1 MVKKI
6 FWVILCYLFLAMIGI
21 PLFITAVMGGFRQEH
36 IQEAKVLYGLQDY
49 MQAEQQEPIPIPEQN
64 ALETYVVGVV
74 SAEMP
79 ASFPDEALKA
89 QAVAARTYQIR
100 KMEEAGSEKVLYDV
114 GQAYA
119 DEAAQRKKWGAK
131 YETYAKKIKNLVSQ
145 TEGEIMVYEGEPIL
159 AVFHAQSCGKTE
171 NSENVWVQKIPY
183 LKSVDSYG
191 DLQAPDNTV
200 TITKSAK
207 VVKQALSC
215 YGDLGVSA
223 ETLSFENIV
232 RSNAGYIQQIQV
244 GKKTLTGLQ
253 VRQALGLRSADF
265 TVTRNGDDFVFT
277 TKGYGHGAGM
287 SQYGAKALADEGMTY
302 HAILQHYYTG
312 ISFDHIA

>member
-1 MVKKI
+1 ML
-6 FWVILCYLFLAMIGI
+6 WVWY
-21 PLFITAVMGGFRQEH
+21 RQKCRH
-36 IQEAKVLYGLQDY
+36 H
-49 MQAEQQEPIPIPEQN
+49 
-64 ALETYVVGVV
+64 
-74 SAEMP
+74 
-79 ASFPDEALKA
+79 FPDEALKA

-100 KMEEAGSEKVLYDV
+100 KMEEAGSDKVLYDV

-131 YETYAKKIKNLVSQ
+131 YETYAKKIKDLVSQ

-159 AVFHAQSCGKTE
+159 ALFHAQSCGKTE
-171 NSENVWVQKIPY
+171 NSENVWVQEIPY

-207 VVKQALSC
+207 VVKPSVILLW
-215 YGDLGVSA
+215 GFGGFRV
-223 ETLSFENIV
+223 FENIV

>member
-1 MVKKI
+1 M
-6 FWVILCYLFLAMIGI
+6 
-21 PLFITAVMGGFRQEH
+21 
-36 IQEAKVLYGLQDY
+36 
-49 MQAEQQEPIPIPEQN
+49 
-64 ALETYVVGVV
+64 
-74 SAEMP
+74 
-79 ASFPDEALKA
+79 
-89 QAVAARTYQIR
+89 
-100 KMEEAGSEKVLYDV
+100 
-114 GQAYA
+114 
-119 DEAAQRKKWGAK
+119 
-131 YETYAKKIKNLVSQ
+131 
-145 TEGEIMVYEGEPIL
+145 
-159 AVFHAQSCGKTE
+159 
-171 NSENVWVQKIPY
+171 
-183 LKSVDSYG
+183 KSVDSHG

-207 VVKQALSC
+207 AVKQALSC

-232 RSNAGYIQQIQV
+232 RSNAGYIQQVQV

>member
-1 MVKKI
+1 
-6 FWVILCYLFLAMIGI
+6 
-21 PLFITAVMGGFRQEH
+21 
-36 IQEAKVLYGLQDY
+36 
-49 MQAEQQEPIPIPEQN
+49 
-64 ALETYVVGVV
+64 
-74 SAEMP
+74 
-79 ASFPDEALKA
+79 
-89 QAVAARTYQIR
+89 
-100 KMEEAGSEKVLYDV
+100 
-114 GQAYA
+114 
-119 DEAAQRKKWGAK
+119 
-131 YETYAKKIKNLVSQ
+131 
-145 TEGEIMVYEGEPIL
+145 
-159 AVFHAQSCGKTE
+159 
-171 NSENVWVQKIPY
+171 
-183 LKSVDSYG
+183 
-191 DLQAPDNTV
+191 
-200 TITKSAK
+200 
-207 VVKQALSC
+207 
-215 YGDLGVSA
+215 LGVSA